1 MHQRQAQRHRNT
13 RRHAPTSAIDTETS
27 MSSTIDVCSGTSTS
41 VSRRVTSLAMRMPS
55 PSTCSYNDTDAAG
68 GLHYYSSCGSIGHVY
83 IFGSAT
89 HTAASTTR

>member
-1 MHQRQAQRHRNT
+1 
-13 RRHAPTSAIDTETS
+13 

-68 GLHYYSSCGSIGHVY
+68 GLQYYSSRGSIDHVY
-83 IFGSAT
+83 VTASAT
-89 HTAASTTR
+89 HTTAATTHVKEGARVRGIG